1 MSVSR
6 FLFAVSFVTLISLL
20 YVHQQT
26 EIVRFAYLGQ
36 KHNQSF
42 EDLLDKNKI
51 LRYNIA
57 QNGSV
62 VHIADKFRT
71 AEFQM
76 PDNYRLFK
84 GVPGAKGSSRE
95 SARQAVKQNIFS
107 RIFSVKRQAEAQVI
121 NPKE

>member
-6 FLFAVSFVTLISLL
+6 FLFAVSLVTLVSLL
-20 YVHQQT
+20 YVHQQA

-36 KHNQSF
+36 KHSQSF

-57 QNGSV
+57 KNASL
-62 VHIADKFRT
+62 VHIGDMIRS

-84 GVPGAKGSSRE
+84 VGPEMDISARE
-95 SARQAVKQNIFS
+95 SARPIAKQNIFS
-107 RIFSVKRQAEAQVI
+107 RFFSIKRQAEAQVI
-121 NPKE
+121 NP